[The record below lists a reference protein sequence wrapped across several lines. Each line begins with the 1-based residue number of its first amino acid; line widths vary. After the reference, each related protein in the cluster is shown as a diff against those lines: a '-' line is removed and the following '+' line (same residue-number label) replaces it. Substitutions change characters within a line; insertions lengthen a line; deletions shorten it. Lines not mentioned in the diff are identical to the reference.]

1 MRVEVITTGT
11 ELLLGE
17 IVNENF
23 VYLARE
29 LNQRGFDVLYQT
41 TVGDNPGRIKE
52 ALRLAAS
59 RADIVITSGGLG
71 PTRGDITKEE
81 VAEYCGVP
89 LYMDLEVWNH
99 IQELLSRRNACI
111 TSNND
116 KQALV
121 PSGAIV
127 LRNEVGTAPGLV
139 LKHAVDG
146 TVFILL
152 PGPPYELRY
161 ICRHELFP
169 YLEKEYAHLGI
180 IKSHTL
186 KVRGLGESRVAAMLD
201 DLIVRQTNPTIALYA
216 RHGDILVRLTA
227 KAPSAAE
234 ADALIARL
242 QYNIEA
248 VIGRYVYGYDE
259 DSLPEVL
266 GKELL
271 KQQKWIAFAE
281 SCTGGLA
288 TSLMTDVPGSS
299 AYVKGSVVSYTEAVK
314 NGLLA
319 VSKTD
324 LERKGAV
331 SPEVAR
337 RMAEGVREKLG
348 TDLGVSVTGLAGPG
362 GGTKKKPV
370 GLVYMA
376 VADAD
381 GTVCREFHFSGSRTQ
396 IKLRA
401 AMAAIGLAFDRAKG
415 LLKPTA
421 EDEKATQ
428 QSREKKARKAEREAR
443 KQKRLQAG
451 GGEK

>member
-1 MRVEVITTGT
+1 MNAEIICVGT
-11 ELLLGE
+11 EILLGN
-17 IVNENF
+17 IVNTNAAF
-23 VYLARE
+23 IASRLSGLGIACY
-29 LNQRGFDVLYQT
+29 NQCV
-41 TVGDNPGRIKE
+41 VGDNMDRVI
-52 ALRLAAS
+52 AQLAVS
-59 RADIVITSGGLG
+59 SERSDIVILCGGLG
-71 PTRGDITKEE
+71 PTEDDMTKEA
-81 VAEYCGVP
+81 VAAFTKRRLIE
-89 LYMDLEVWNH
+89 DAE
-99 IQELLSRRNACI
+99 SRRAIERFFENRGK
-111 TSNND
+111 TPTDNNW
-116 KQALV
+116 KQALLPKGAKAV
-121 PSGAIV
+121 PNA
-127 LRNEVGTAPGLV
+127 NGTAPGIILETR
-139 LKHAVDG
+139 KCKY
-146 TVFILL
+146 ILL
-152 PGPPYELRY
+152 PGPPVEMESMFDTG
-161 ICRHELFP
+161 IVP
-169 YLEKEYAHLGI
+169 YLKELGNGTI
-180 IKSHTL
+180 FSQTVKI
-186 KVRGLGESRVAAMLD
+186 VGIGESRAESMII
-201 DLIVRQTNPTIALYA
+201 DLIDGQTNPTIALYA

-337 RMAEGVREKLG
+337 QMAEGVREKLG

>member
-71 PTRGDITKEE
+71 PTRGE
-81 VAEYCGVP
+81 
-89 LYMDLEVWNH
+89 
-99 IQELLSRRNACI
+99 ELLSRRNACI

-116 KQALV
+116 KQAYV

-139 LKHAVDG
+139 LKHPEDK
-146 TVFILL
+146 TVFIML

-161 ICRHELFP
+161 VCEHELFP

-201 DLIVRQTNPTIALYA
+201 NLIVRQTNPTIALYA

-227 KAPSAAE
+227 KAPSAPE
-234 ADALIARL
+234 ADALIARM
-242 QYNIEA
+242 QYKIEA
-248 VIGRYVYGYDE
+248 IIGRYVYGYDE

-266 GKELL
+266 GRELL
-271 KQQKWIAFAE
+271 KKQQWIAFAE
-281 SCTGGLA
+281 SCTGGLV

-314 NGLLA
+314 NSVLG

-324 LERKGAV
+324 LSRKGAV

-337 RMAEGVREKLG
+337 EMAEGVRETLG

-401 AMAAIGLAFDRAKG
+401 AMAAIGLAYDRTQG
-415 LLKPTA
+415 LLEPTE
-421 EDEKATQ
+421 EDEKATR
-428 QSREKKARKAEREAR
+428 QSREKKARKAEREAKR
-443 KQKRLQAG
+443 QKRLQAG